1 MFDNLLSSNAAITVY
16 FEQSEYRVN
25 ENNGSA
31 QLVLVLSNSSA
42 ANFTVFIANPTDG
55 ECMLQAVN
63 KVSNIF
69 AEETK
74 MYSSTIPAGETIAS
88 FDVQITDD
96 DLIESDEFLQFMIL
110 QDLLPDDV
118 GTGTQNTATL
128 IVIDDPGN
136 DIYLFSYAM

>member
-1 MFDNLLSSNAAITVY
+1 
-16 FEQSEYRVN
+16 
-25 ENNGSA
+25 
-31 QLVLVLSNSSA
+31 
-42 ANFTVFIANPTDG
+42 
-55 ECMLQAVN
+55 
-63 KVSNIF
+63 
-69 AEETK
+69 

-88 FDVQITDD
+88 FDVQIIDD

-136 DIYLFSYAM
+136 DIYLFRYAM

>member
-1 MFDNLLSSNAAITVY
+1 
-16 FEQSEYRVN
+16 
-25 ENNGSA
+25 
-31 QLVLVLSNSSA
+31 
-42 ANFTVFIANPTDG
+42 
-55 ECMLQAVN
+55 
-63 KVSNIF
+63 
-69 AEETK
+69 

-88 FDVQITDD
+88 FNVQITDD

-128 IVIDDPGN
+128 IIIDDPGN